1 MTFILATWSFVEPYM
16 MNFDPAAFVATFPPI
31 ELEDDE
37 AKEIGSKR
45 PFSATKLFTLSVIAP
60 AWHTTWFFSETHF
73 TSFIFSRDTTI
84 SLFAAVAPPHKPVLP
99 PEITNF

>member
-1 MTFILATWSFVEPYM
+1 
-16 MNFDPAAFVATFPPI
+16 MNFAPAAFVATLPPI
-31 ELEDDE
+31 ELEDDDDS
-37 AKEIGSKR
+37 EIGNNLL
-45 PFSATKLFTLSVIAP
+45 FSSAKAFASSVIAP

-73 TSFIFSRDTTI
+73 ISFIFSRDTTI